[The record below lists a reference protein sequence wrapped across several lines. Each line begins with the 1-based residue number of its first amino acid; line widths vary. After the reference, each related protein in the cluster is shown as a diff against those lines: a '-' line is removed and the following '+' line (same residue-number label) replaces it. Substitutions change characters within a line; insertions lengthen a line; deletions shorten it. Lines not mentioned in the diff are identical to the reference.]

1 MAVALAE
8 KIGGTESRFA
18 ALMTLKAQQ
27 LGMLNTRY
35 VNANGLPD
43 NRQVTTARDMAIL
56 TRAVVRDYPQ
66 YYRLFSSEQFTYRG
80 KTYINTNHLLGKM
93 PGVDGVKTGFTNA
106 AGFNLDASAMRNG
119 NRLIAVVMG
128 SSSSAAR
135 NANVEG
141 LLLTGFD
148 VLERR
153 ARGERVMVTQ
163 NLFDQAPPAYQAF
176 ARMPVGQGEGD
187 EDPID
192 VVLTRNT
199 ARPAAMTV
207 SPTLAGAVSAARA
220 APRPVKPQAR
230 NWSVQVG
237 EFRNHRQAK
246 AQVEDVSRR
255 FARLFDNAEGSVDGA
270 GRAYRARFSGFNEEA
285 ARAACSTVKSRGLP
299 CEIRAPV

>member
-1 MAVALAE
+1 
-8 KIGGTESRFA
+8 
-18 ALMTLKAQQ
+18 
-27 LGMLNTRY
+27 
-35 VNANGLPD
+35 
-43 NRQVTTARDMAIL
+43 VTTARDMAIL
-56 TRAVVRDYPQ
+56 TRAVLRDYPQ
-66 YYRLFSSEQFTYRG
+66 YYRFFSTEQFTYRG
-80 KTYINTNHLLGKM
+80 KTYVNTNHLLGKM
-93 PGVDGVKTGFTNA
+93 PGVDGLKTGFTNA

-153 ARGERVMVTQ
+153 ARGERLMVTQ
-163 NLFDQAPPAYQAF
+163 NLFDQAPSAYQPF
-176 ARMPVGQGEGD
+176 ARLPAGQGEGD

-207 SPTLAGAVSAARA
+207 SPNLAGAVSAARA

-230 NWSVQVG
+230 NWWVQVG
-237 EFRNHRQAK
+237 EFRSHRQAK
-246 AQVEDVSRR
+246 AQVEDVSHR

-270 GRAYRARFSGFNEEA
+270 GRAYSARFSGFNEDA
-285 ARAACSTVKSRGLP
+285 AREACSTVKSRGLP
-299 CEIRAPV
+299 CEVRGPV